1 MGNDIKLTRGS
12 DDDPK
17 PIDPVDPSTDLKP
30 EILTEDDNE
39 RKILKIEPDTL
50 IFITK

>member
-17 PIDPVDPSTDLKP
+17 PIDPCDPNNDQKP

-39 RKILKIEPDTL
+39 RRIIKIEADTFV
-50 IFITK
+50 FISK